1 MLLLL
6 QLQELPQLPLPQQLI
21 SRIIRMIHRQL
32 LLFHMFVTSL
42 VIHCDIL
49 CPPGG
54 GGNLATGKV
63 KNFLKPE
70 IKEGFAPYE

>member
-21 SRIIRMIHRQL
+21 SRIIRMIHREL

-49 CPPGG
+49 CPC
-54 GGNLATGKV
+54 
-63 KNFLKPE
+63 
-70 IKEGFAPYE
+70 EGEGSLTVRKIFAFDFVTEEGIPL